1 MRKTKHHPVPA
12 DAPAASVLAQP
23 AIQAKLRELLQLA
36 KVKGHLTYD
45 DLNEGLL
52 NDLVDPADIENVMQ
66 HLRDLGVDIQNEPAD
81 GNDDGETVS
90 TGTSDSLADPERLY
104 FRQLGK
110 VPLLTREQEVEIS
123 KRIEDAETEV
133 ARQFHA
139 FGIAAEAYLDLAN
152 KLCKGKERVDRIVL
166 DHQNLSRERYL
177 KSLATLCGKVKAL
190 HDETAV
196 LFRKL
201 SVKNPRGR
209 GKMEANGS
217 FHRQEIHQPRHSVPR
232 PDPGGQHG
240 ADEGRR

>member
-81 GNDDGETVS
+81 GNDDGEPVS
-90 TGTSDSLADPERLY
+90 AGTSDSLADPERLY

-166 DHQNLSRERYL
+166 DHQDLSRERYL

-201 SVKNPRGR
+201 SMKNPRGR
-209 GKMEANGS
+209 KTMEAAGS